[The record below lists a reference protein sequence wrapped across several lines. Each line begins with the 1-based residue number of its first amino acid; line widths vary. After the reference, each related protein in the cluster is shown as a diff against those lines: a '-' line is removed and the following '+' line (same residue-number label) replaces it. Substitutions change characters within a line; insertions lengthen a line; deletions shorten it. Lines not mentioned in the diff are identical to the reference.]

1 MILNKHIVRFHHTET
16 TTTCTIQAEK
26 EASEHDSVGKAS
38 RHPIDR
44 PDPVQGR
51 KLALKRALDD
61 GEFWYEDRKKIWED
75 YFSKSFMFLG
85 DKRFKIAAAKKKAE
99 EEAAKND

>member
-26 EASEHDSVGKAS
+26 EASEYDCVGKAS
-38 RHPIDR
+38 RHPNDR

-51 KLALKRALDD
+51 KIALKRALDQ
-61 GEFWYEDRKKIWED
+61 GEFSYQERKKIWED

-85 DKRFKIAAAKKKAE
+85 DKRFKVAAAKEKVKKWLTQ
-99 EEAAKND
+99 